1 MGLISRLLLLLY
13 VLAVMAALV
22 VSAGVC
28 LHLFPAQVWQD
39 NLNLI
44 ISRQET
50 LIVIAVMFL
59 ASLCLLSMA
68 LSSSK
73 KVTEVVN
80 LSGDV
85 ELQKATPKEV
95 AVTIPAIVS
104 VVERAALS
112 VVGVRQVE
120 AKVTNKGGDI
130 PVSVSLSIVLSQ
142 SYSAPEISAEVK
154 TAVNKAL
161 QIVLEI
167 SDVPV
172 DVKVNEITHAV
183 IERERR
189 VV

>member
-1 MGLISRLLLLLY
+1 MGIISRLLLLLY

-28 LHLFPAQVWQD
+28 LHFIPAQIWQD
-39 NLNLI
+39 NLNFI
-44 ISRQET
+44 ISSQET
-50 LIVIAVMFL
+50 LIVIAVMFV
-59 ASLCLLSMA
+59 ASLCLLSMS
-68 LSSSK
+68 LSSK
-73 KVTEVVN
+73 KASVVN

-85 ELQKATPKEV
+85 ELEKGTQKEV

-120 AKVTNKGGDI
+120 AKVTNQGGAA
-130 PVSVSLSIVLSQ
+130 PVNVQLSIILSQ
-142 SYSAPEISAEVK
+142 NYSAPEVSAEVK
-154 TAVNKAL
+154 AAVNKAL
-161 QIVLEI
+161 GVTLQI

-172 DVKVNEITHAV
+172 DIRVTEVTHAV